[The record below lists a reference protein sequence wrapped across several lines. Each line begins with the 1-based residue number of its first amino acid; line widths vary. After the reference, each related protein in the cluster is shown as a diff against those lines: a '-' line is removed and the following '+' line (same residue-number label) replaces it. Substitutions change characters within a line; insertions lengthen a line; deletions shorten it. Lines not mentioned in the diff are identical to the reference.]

1 MKKYI
6 SLLAGALIVGAFFV
20 QPVRA
25 ETNLGSLAA
34 LIQSLMAQVQEL
46 QKQLTILQNEA
57 GGSTATSSISIHV
70 KNDVQY
76 GADTNSAFIATSI
89 GAGSQNSTAYSW
101 KLAISCTSGATLIV
115 PSKGDGPG
123 QSMCGTT
130 QTYYTYNYPGIN
142 DGITVL
148 GAEAKNTND
157 SQATIVYAL
166 TAYDANGKHIGG
178 DKDAVTL
185 GATNNSKETIDISR
199 PVGGERYIPGQAIPL
214 TFEVKSSDGTPDV
227 AIRVLQH
234 TEGKDLVVNEAY
246 YLYEDGFIKNGKNTL
261 DFYPAKGSSY
271 PTEKLAG
278 EFRLELSVGKISC
291 CKWWI
296 EPTDSDITG
305 WFKISYDKATD
316 KDPYELSSKVLG
328 ASTSYQDVLSQM
340 TNTLKGM
347 QGFLQGLK

>member
-25 ETNLGSLAA
+25 ETNLGSLAT

-46 QKQLTILQNEA
+46 QKQLAVLQNN
-57 GGSTATSSISIHV
+57 T
-70 KNDVQY
+70 
-76 GADTNSAFIATSI
+76 
-89 GAGSQNSTAYSW
+89 GSQGDSGIPGDDPIIQVVSPDGGEEFKMNSIEKIEWTYSPLPPSNFAINLLKSDGSEAVAHIRYCDSSEYFQDNYPNADHFWFNW
-101 KLAISCTSGATLIV
+101 KVGYDASGAKIPNGSYRIRV
-115 PSKGDGPG
+115 SNCGDV
-123 QSMCGTT
+123 
-130 QTYYTYNYPGIN
+130 N
-142 DGITVL
+142 DMSDSSFKIARGSAIT
-148 GAEAKNTND
+148 
-157 SQATIVYAL
+157 
-166 TAYDANGKHIGG
+166 
-178 DKDAVTL
+178 
-185 GATNNSKETIDISR
+185 KETITVTN

-271 PTEKLAG
+271 PTEKLVG